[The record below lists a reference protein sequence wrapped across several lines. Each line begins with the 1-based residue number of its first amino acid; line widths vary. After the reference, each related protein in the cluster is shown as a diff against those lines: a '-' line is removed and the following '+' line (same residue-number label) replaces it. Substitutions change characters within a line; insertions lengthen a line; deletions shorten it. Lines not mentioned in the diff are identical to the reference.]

1 MSRFS
6 SIVAV
11 GTDTLLQRL
20 QRLRLNARTIIRYLD
35 RVTVLT
41 YTGHDV
47 DYSLPT
53 MLFAGVFDCVFNQ
66 GLYGK

>member
-6 SIVAV
+6 FIVAG

-20 QRLRLNARTIIRYLD
+20 QRLRLNARTVIRYLD
-35 RVTVLT
+35 RLTVLT
-41 YTGHDV
+41 YTGNDV
-47 DYSLPT
+47 NYSLPAI
-53 MLFAGVFDCVFNQ
+53 LFAGVFDCVFNQ